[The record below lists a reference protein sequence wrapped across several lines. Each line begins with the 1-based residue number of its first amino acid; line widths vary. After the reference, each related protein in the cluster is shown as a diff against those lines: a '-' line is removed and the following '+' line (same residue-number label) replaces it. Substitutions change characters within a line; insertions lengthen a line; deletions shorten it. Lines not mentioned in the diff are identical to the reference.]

1 MSGIVITNNSRLAL
15 SEKDSQSILD
25 LFKNFIG
32 SLSDEATL
40 YVTDESCNKQY
51 IIISDW
57 MQSYCIQWIGN
68 DYKFVGQDMVHCEH
82 TTMNN
87 GVKVT
92 KEKMSLCIVS
102 MCMSCLHML
111 ERFLVFVRFC
121 INQVVMKTEITR
133 SSILFCYIV

>member
-1 MSGIVITNNSRLAL
+1 MKVKQYYFTSCLYPERKIIMVKIIASNRTAL
-15 SEKDSQSILD
+15 SEADSQSILD

-68 DYKFVGQDMVHCEH
+68 DYKFVGQDVVHCEH
-82 TTMNN
+82 TTMSN

-92 KEKMSLCIVS
+92 KGKEVA
-102 MCMSCLHML
+102 LHRKHVHEL
-111 ERFLVFVRFC
+111 FAYAR
-121 INQVVMKTEITR
+121 EISGIR
-133 SSILFCYIV
+133 AVLY

>member
-1 MSGIVITNNSRLAL
+1 MNGIIITNNRAAL

-40 YVTDESCNKQY
+40 YVTDSTCGKQF

-68 DYKFVGQDMVHCEH
+68 DYKFTGQDMIHCEH
-82 TTMNN
+82 TTVSN

-92 KEKMSLCIVS
+92 KEKEVA
-102 MCMSCLHML
+102 LHRKHVHEL
-111 ERFLVFVRFC
+111 FAYAREISGVRA
-121 INQVVMKTEITR
+121 V
-133 SSILFCYIV
+133 LY

>member
-1 MSGIVITNNSRLAL
+1 MKKIITNKRNVLTEA
-15 SEKDSQSILD
+15 DSQSILD

-40 YVTDESCNKQY
+40 YVTDESCNKQC

-68 DYKFVGQDMVHCEH
+68 DYKFAGQDMIHCEH
-82 TTMNN
+82 TTMSN

-92 KEKMSLCIVS
+92 KGKEVA
-102 MCMSCLHML
+102 LHCKHVHEL
-111 ERFLVFVRFC
+111 FAYAR
-121 INQVVMKTEITR
+121 EISGIR
-133 SSILFCYIV
+133 AVLY

>member
-68 DYKFVGQDMVHCEH
+68 DYKFTGQDMVHCEH
-82 TTMNN
+82 TTVSN
-87 GVKVT
+87 GVKAT
-92 KEKMSLCIVS
+92 KEKEVA
-102 MCMSCLHML
+102 LHRKHVHEL
-111 ERFLVFVRFC
+111 FAYAR
-121 INQVVMKTEITR
+121 EISGIR
-133 SSILFCYIV
+133 AVLY

>member
-1 MSGIVITNNSRLAL
+1 MIKIIASNRAAL
-15 SEKDSQSILD
+15 SEKDSESILD
-25 LFKNFIG
+25 LFKNFIS

-68 DYKFVGQDMVHCEH
+68 DYKFTGQGMVHCEH
-82 TTMNN
+82 TTMSN

-92 KEKMSLCIVS
+92 KGKEVA
-102 MCMSCLHML
+102 LHCKHVHEL
-111 ERFLVFVRFC
+111 FQYAR
-121 INQVVMKTEITR
+121 EISGIR
-133 SSILFCYIV
+133 AVLY

>member
-1 MSGIVITNNSRLAL
+1 MNAVIISPKRNAL

-40 YVTDESCNKQY
+40 YVTDENCNKQY

-57 MQSYCIQWIGN
+57 MQSYCIQWIGS
-68 DYKFVGQDMVHCEH
+68 DYKFVGQDMVHCKH
-82 TTMNN
+82 TTVSN

-92 KEKMSLCIVS
+92 KEKEVA
-102 MCMSCLHML
+102 LHRKHVHEL
-111 ERFLVFVRFC
+111 FSYAREISSVRA
-121 INQVVMKTEITR
+121 V
-133 SSILFCYIV
+133 LY

>member
-1 MSGIVITNNSRLAL
+1 MNGIIIANNRTAL
-15 SEKDSQSILD
+15 PEKDSQSILD
-25 LFKNFIG
+25 LFENFIG

-68 DYKFVGQDMVHCEH
+68 DYKFANQDMLYCKH
-82 TTMNN
+82 TTVSN

-92 KEKMSLCIVS
+92 KEKEVA
-102 MCMSCLHML
+102 LHRKHMHEL
-111 ERFLVFVRFC
+111 FSYAR
-121 INQVVMKTEITR
+121 EI
-133 SSILFCYIV
+133 SSIRAVLF

>member
-1 MSGIVITNNSRLAL
+1 MNGVIIANRAAL

-40 YVTDESCNKQY
+40 YVTDSTCSKQY

-57 MQSYCIQWIGN
+57 MQSYCIQCIGN
-68 DYKFVGQDMVHCEH
+68 DYKFTGQDMIQCEH
-82 TTMNN
+82 TTMSN

-92 KEKMSLCIVS
+92 VA
-102 MCMSCLHML
+102 LHRKHVHEL
-111 ERFLVFVRFC
+111 FAYAR
-121 INQVVMKTEITR
+121 EISGIR
-133 SSILFCYIV
+133 AVLY

>member
-1 MSGIVITNNSRLAL
+1 MIKIVASKRNAL
-15 SEKDSQSILD
+15 SEADSQSILD

-51 IIISDW
+51 IIVSDW

-68 DYKFVGQDMVHCEH
+68 DYKFVGQDMLYCKH
-82 TTMNN
+82 TTVSN

-92 KEKMSLCIVS
+92 KEKSVA
-102 MCMSCLHML
+102 LHRKHVHEL
-111 ERFLVFVRFC
+111 FTYAR
-121 INQVVMKTEITR
+121 EI
-133 SSILFCYIV
+133 SSIRAVLF

>member
-1 MSGIVITNNSRLAL
+1 MNAVIISPKRNTL

-32 SLSDEATL
+32 RLSDEATL
-40 YVTDESCNKQY
+40 YVTDSTCGKQF

-68 DYKFVGQDMVHCEH
+68 DYKFVGQDMLYCKH
-82 TTMNN
+82 TTVSN

-92 KEKMSLCIVS
+92 KEKEVA
-102 MCMSCLHML
+102 LHRKHVHEL
-111 ERFLVFVRFC
+111 FAYAREISGVRA
-121 INQVVMKTEITR
+121 V
-133 SSILFCYIV
+133 LY

>member
-1 MSGIVITNNSRLAL
+1 MNGIVIANNRAAL
-15 SEKDSQSILD
+15 SETDSQNILD

-32 SLSDEATL
+32 GLSDEATL

-68 DYKFVGQDMVHCEH
+68 DYKFVDQDMIHCEH
-82 TTMNN
+82 TVCNN

-92 KEKMSLCIVS
+92 KEKEVA
-102 MCMSCLHML
+102 LHRKHVHEL
-111 ERFLVFVRFC
+111 FAYAR
-121 INQVVMKTEITR
+121 EI
-133 SSILFCYIV
+133 SSIRAVLY

>member
-1 MSGIVITNNSRLAL
+1 MNGIIITNNRAAL

-32 SLSDEATL
+32 SISDGATL

-68 DYKFVGQDMVHCEH
+68 DYKFTGQDMIHCEH
-82 TTMNN
+82 TVCNN

-92 KEKMSLCIVS
+92 KEKEVA
-102 MCMSCLHML
+102 LHRKHVHEL
-111 ERFLVFVRFC
+111 FAYAR
-121 INQVVMKTEITR
+121 EIFGIR
-133 SSILFCYIV
+133 AVLY

>member
-1 MSGIVITNNSRLAL
+1 MKVKHIVLPVVCIERKIIMSGIVITNNSRLAL

-57 MQSYCIQWIGN
+57 MQSYCI
-68 DYKFVGQDMVHCEH
+68 
-82 TTMNN
+82 
-87 GVKVT
+87 
-92 KEKMSLCIVS
+92 
-102 MCMSCLHML
+102 
-111 ERFLVFVRFC
+111 
-121 INQVVMKTEITR
+121 
-133 SSILFCYIV
+133 

>member
-1 MSGIVITNNSRLAL
+1 MNGIIITNNRAAL
-15 SEKDSQSILD
+15 SETDSQNILD

-40 YVTDESCNKQY
+40 YVTDSTCGKQF

-68 DYKFVGQDMVHCEH
+68 DYKFTGQDMIHCKH
-82 TTMNN
+82 TTVSN

-92 KEKMSLCIVS
+92 KEKEVA
-102 MCMSCLHML
+102 LHRKHVHEL
-111 ERFLVFVRFC
+111 FAYAREISGVRA
-121 INQVVMKTEITR
+121 V
-133 SSILFCYIV
+133 LY

>member
-1 MSGIVITNNSRLAL
+1 MNKIVASNRTAL
-15 SEKDSQSILD
+15 SEADSRSILD

-68 DYKFVGQDMVHCEH
+68 NYKFANQDMLYCKH
-82 TTMNN
+82 TTCSN
-87 GVKVT
+87 GIKVT
-92 KEKMSLCIVS
+92 KEKEVALYTKHVDD
-102 MCMSCLHML
+102 LFTYA
-111 ERFLVFVRFC
+111 R
-121 INQVVMKTEITR
+121 EISGIR
-133 SSILFCYIV
+133 AVLY

>member
-1 MSGIVITNNSRLAL
+1 MNGVIISSKRNAL

-40 YVTDESCNKQY
+40 YVTDENCNKQY

-57 MQSYCIQWIGN
+57 MQSYCIQWIGS

-82 TTMNN
+82 TTVNN

-92 KEKMSLCIVS
+92 KEKEVA
-102 MCMSCLHML
+102 LHRKHVHEL
-111 ERFLVFVRFC
+111 FAYAR
-121 INQVVMKTEITR
+121 EISGIR
-133 SSILFCYIV
+133 AVLY

>member
-1 MSGIVITNNSRLAL
+1 MKVKQYYFTSCLCSTERKIIMNGIVANKRNAL
-15 SEKDSQSILD
+15 SEADSRSILD

-40 YVTDESCNKQY
+40 YVTDSTCSKQY

-68 DYKFVGQDMVHCEH
+68 DYKFANQDMVHCEH
-82 TTMNN
+82 TTMSN

-92 KEKMSLCIVS
+92 KEKNVALYTKHVDDLFSYA
-102 MCMSCLHML
+102 
-111 ERFLVFVRFC
+111 R
-121 INQVVMKTEITR
+121 EI
-133 SSILFCYIV
+133 SSIRAVLY

>member
-68 DYKFVGQDMVHCEH
+68 DYKFIGQDMVHCEH

-92 KEKMSLCIVS
+92 KEKNVA
-102 MCMSCLHML
+102 LHRKHVHEL
-111 ERFLVFVRFC
+111 FAYAREISGVRA
-121 INQVVMKTEITR
+121 V
-133 SSILFCYIV
+133 LY

>member
-1 MSGIVITNNSRLAL
+1 MKVKQYYFTSCLYPERKIIMVKIIASNRTAL
-15 SEKDSQSILD
+15 SEADSQSILD

-68 DYKFVGQDMVHCEH
+68 DYKFANQDMVHCEH
-82 TTMNN
+82 TTMSN

-92 KEKMSLCIVS
+92 KEKNVA
-102 MCMSCLHML
+102 LHRKHAHEL
-111 ERFLVFVRFC
+111 FSYAR
-121 INQVVMKTEITR
+121 EI
-133 SSILFCYIV
+133 SSIRAVLY

>member
-1 MSGIVITNNSRLAL
+1 MNGIIITSNRAAL
-15 SEKDSQSILD
+15 PEKDSQSILD

-32 SLSDEATL
+32 SISDEATL

-82 TTMNN
+82 TTISHGRKMTNETSVALHRKHVHELFAYARQIS
-87 GVKVT
+87 GVRAV
-92 KEKMSLCIVS
+92 L
-102 MCMSCLHML
+102 
-111 ERFLVFVRFC
+111 
-121 INQVVMKTEITR
+121 
-133 SSILFCYIV
+133 Y

>member
-1 MSGIVITNNSRLAL
+1 MNGVIISTKRNAL

-32 SLSDEATL
+32 SISDEATL

-68 DYKFVGQDMVHCEH
+68 DYKFVGQDMIHCEH
-82 TTMNN
+82 TTVSN

-92 KEKMSLCIVS
+92 KEKNVA
-102 MCMSCLHML
+102 LHRIHAHEL
-111 ERFLVFVRFC
+111 FAYAR
-121 INQVVMKTEITR
+121 EI
-133 SSILFCYIV
+133 SSIRAVLY

>member
-1 MSGIVITNNSRLAL
+1 MNKIVASNRTAL
-15 SEKDSQSILD
+15 SEADSRSILD

-68 DYKFVGQDMVHCEH
+68 DYKFVGQDMLYCKH
-82 TTMNN
+82 TTMSN

-92 KEKMSLCIVS
+92 KEKNVA
-102 MCMSCLHML
+102 LHRKHVH
-111 ERFLVFVRFC
+111 EVWAYAR
-121 INQVVMKTEITR
+121 EI
-133 SSILFCYIV
+133 SSIRAVLY

>member
-1 MSGIVITNNSRLAL
+1 MNGVIIVKRNAL
-15 SEKDSQSILD
+15 SEADSQSILD

-68 DYKFVGQDMVHCEH
+68 DYKFVGQDMLYCKH
-82 TTMNN
+82 TTVSN

-92 KEKMSLCIVS
+92 KEKEVALRRKHVHELFAYAREISS
-102 MCMSCLHML
+102 
-111 ERFLVFVRFC
+111 VRA
-121 INQVVMKTEITR
+121 V
-133 SSILFCYIV
+133 LY

>member
-1 MSGIVITNNSRLAL
+1 MNGVIIVKRNTL
-15 SEKDSQSILD
+15 SEADSQSILD

-68 DYKFVGQDMVHCEH
+68 DYKFVGQDMLYCKH
-82 TTMNN
+82 TTVSN

-92 KEKMSLCIVS
+92 KEKAGREKDTYDIKEIDRIGYDVNRY
-102 MCMSCLHML
+102 
-111 ERFLVFVRFC
+111 ERV
-121 INQVVMKTEITR
+121 K
-133 SSILFCYIV
+133 SSINNMKSTLDDRN